1 MKTIEAPKI
10 IEPWRII
17 CAAQSE
23 PDYSEERYML
33 IYAGDGINDYY
44 DKDYILLEGWH
55 CSPQESEGRRGL
67 MSYDIRLCDP
77 VTHETLEVDSPHL
90 MAGGTY
96 ALGGTTELWLN
107 VTYNYARH
115 YHCLG
120 ERGIREIYGKTGA
133 ESIPMLKAAALRL
146 GDDVSDD
153 YWEATEGNAKR
164 ALLQLLAMA
173 RMRPDGVWDGD

>member
-1 MKTIEAPKI
+1 
-10 IEPWRII
+10 
-17 CAAQSE
+17 
-23 PDYSEERYML
+23 
-33 IYAGDGINDYY
+33 
-44 DKDYILLEGWH
+44 
-55 CSPQESEGRRGL
+55 

-96 ALGGTTELWLN
+96 ALEGTTELWLN

-153 YWEATEGNAKR
+153 YWEATRATPSGRCYSCSPWRGCAPTAYGTATERNLNEEGDDRPANER
-164 ALLQLLAMA
+164 AWRGA
-173 RMRPDGVWDGD
+173 DT